1 MKNWIRQSFRNRVF
15 ASVLII
21 TLVPIF
27 VCNVLTMVIMVGRSN
42 RALSQDGE
50 AQLAACAEAFSD
62 IRSQIEEISDSLSG
76 GTVVHSALRNH
87 SLDSR
92 AMFQRLN
99 QACFFIRDFC
109 RVDMVFNDGTCAY
122 TTAEVNP
129 GDYRPGWGILRSAA
143 LSDATVYCSGE
154 DGTSICAGR
163 AIRSR
168 EGSVLGYAVFTMTR
182 EHLDE
187 LLAGK
192 YSDSND
198 VFIMSPAWRMVYSSR
213 SAVPAGMSETLR
225 AEHMAGKRL
234 TGGDFGECSFYSA
247 EGELTAFTLL
257 LRQPMTFAAKVT
269 NAFYGVNMF
278 LTITSLMLC
287 VGYAFW
293 LSDHLAQPVDKM
305 TTAMSRIS
313 AGDLDTVI
321 DITREDEFGRLGEDF
336 NRMTARYKE
345 NLETSVSRQREL
357 DETQVRMMQAQ
368 LNPHFLYNTLDS
380 IKWMGVTNHVP
391 QIAQMSADLG
401 VLLRASI
408 SGDEF
413 ITLEQE
419 LELIERYL
427 EIQYIRFDDRFTC
440 EVDVPWE
447 LQQCMIPKLCLQPI
461 VENAIVHGVADIQEG
476 YIKVTGRCEDGNLI
490 LCVADNGV
498 GFPEKVMDMILHPTV
513 RHPQRHLGLFN
524 VHRILRLNY
533 GERSGISV
541 ESEPGQGSRVYLRL
555 PMHPKETF
563 EGGSNPC

>member
-15 ASVLII
+15 ASVLLI

-27 VCNVLTMVIMVGRSN
+27 VCNVLTMAIMVGRSN
-42 RALSQDGE
+42 RELSQNGK
-50 AQLAACAEAFSD
+50 AQLAACADSFRD
-62 IRSQIEEISDSLSG
+62 ICTQLEEISDTLSR

-87 SLDSR
+87 SRDSR
-92 AMFQRLN
+92 TMFQRLN
-99 QACFFIRDFC
+99 QTCFFIRDFC
-109 RVDMVFNDGTCAY
+109 RVDIVFDDGVCAY
-122 TTAEVNP
+122 TTAEVHP
-129 GDYRPGWGILRSAA
+129 GDYRPDWGILRAA
-143 LSDATVYCSGE
+143 AGSESVVYQPG
-154 DGTSICAGR
+154 DNGDSICAGH
-163 AIRSR
+163 AVRSR
-168 EGSVLGYAVFTMTR
+168 DGTVLGFVVFTMTR
-182 EHLDE
+182 EHIDS

-192 YSDSND
+192 YSNSND
-198 VFIMSPAWRMVYSSR
+198 IYIMSPAWRMVYSSR
-213 SAVPAGMSETLR
+213 SAVPAGMPRTLR
-225 AEHMAGKRL
+225 AEHLSGKRL
-234 TGGDFGECSFYSA
+234 TGGDFGECYFYSA
-247 EGELTAFTLL
+247 EGEHTAFTLL
-257 LRQPMTFAAKVT
+257 LRQQVTFAAKVT

-278 LTITSLMLC
+278 LTITSFLLC
-287 VGYAFW
+287 VAYAFW

-305 TTAMSRIS
+305 TYAMSRIS

-401 VLLRASI
+401 ALLRASI

-427 EIQYIRFDDRFTC
+427 EIQYIRFEDRFTC
-440 EVDVPWE
+440 EIDVPWE

-461 VENAIVHGVADIQEG
+461 VENAIIHGVADMQEG
-476 YIKVTGRCEDGNLI
+476 YIKVTGRCENGDLI

-513 RHPQRHLGLFN
+513 RYPQRHLGLFN

-533 GERSGISV
+533 GLGSGISV
-541 ESEPGQGSRVYLRL
+541 QSEPGQGSRVLLRL
-555 PMHPKETF
+555 PMHPKEN

>member
-15 ASVLII
+15 ASVLLI

-42 RALSQDGE
+42 RALSQDGK
-50 AQLAACAEAFSD
+50 AQVTACADSFRGICAD
-62 IRSQIEEISDSLSG
+62 IEEIADTLST
-76 GTVVHSALRNH
+76 GTVVRSALRNH
-87 SLDSR
+87 SSDSR

-109 RVDMVFNDGTCAY
+109 RVDIVFDDGVCAY

-129 GDYRPGWGILRSAA
+129 GDYRPDWGILRCAA
-143 LSDATVYCSGE
+143 QSDTTVYTAGE
-154 DGTSICAGR
+154 DGTSICAGQ
-163 AIRSR
+163 AVRSR
-168 EGSVLGYAVFTMTR
+168 DGAVLGYTVFTMTR
-182 EHLDE
+182 EHIDS
-187 LLAGK
+187 LLAGN

-198 VFIMSPAWRMVYSSR
+198 IFIMSPAWRMVYSSR
-213 SAVPAGMSETLR
+213 SAFPADMPQILR
-225 AEHMAGKRL
+225 AEHLSGKRL
-234 TGGDFGECSFYSA
+234 TGGDYGECNFYSV
-247 EGELTAFTLL
+247 EGKRTDFTLL
-257 LRQPMTFAAKVT
+257 LRQPMTFAARVT

-278 LTITSLMLC
+278 LTITSLLLC
-287 VGYAFW
+287 IAYAFW

-305 TTAMSRIS
+305 TSAMSRIS

-380 IKWMGVTNHVP
+380 IKWMGVTNHMP
-391 QIAQMSADLG
+391 EIARMSADLG
-401 VLLRASI
+401 ALLRASI

-427 EIQYIRFDDRFTC
+427 EIQYIRFEDRFTC
-440 EVDVPWE
+440 EIDVPWE

-461 VENAIVHGVADIQEG
+461 VENAIIHGVADLQEG
-476 YIKVTGRCEDGNLI
+476 YIKVTGSRDGGDLV

-498 GFPEKVMDMILHPTV
+498 GFPEEIMEQILHPTDM
-513 RHPQRHLGLFN
+513 HPQRHLGLFN
-524 VHRILRLNY
+524 VNRILRLNY
-533 GERSGISV
+533 GEGSGISV
-541 ESEPGQGSRVYLRL
+541 QSEPGQGSRVLLRL
-555 PMHPKETF
+555 PMHPKES
-563 EGGSNPC
+563 EGGTNPC